1 MQAQDSIESVWSS
14 DPTRHHAQDA
24 AVLLQA
30 AEHLL
35 RHYPGWYGL
44 QHGMRPEQLHVETL
58 VQHPATVSHYDMS
71 KEERLAVGITDE
83 LVRYSV
89 GIEEKEVLIKDIECA
104 LSVL

>member
-1 MQAQDSIESVWSS
+1 
-14 DPTRHHAQDA
+14 
-24 AVLLQA
+24 
-30 AEHLL
+30 
-35 RHYPGWYGL
+35 
-44 QHGMRPEQLHVETL
+44 
-58 VQHPATVSHYDMS
+58 MS